1 MAWAL
6 VLLPLAVAGMLALA
20 GEGRRRV
27 RWLVSTAGLAAT
39 VVLATRAAAVQP
51 AATLRWSTGIR
62 LQLAVTGFG
71 RVMVVLVPVVAL
83 AVVIYALSSEA
94 ADPRL
99 RRLVSLLVGFVA
111 AMELLVVA
119 GDFLTLLLAWE
130 LVGACSWALIG
141 HRSGEPGVVAAA
153 NQAFVATR
161 AGDVGLYLAAA
172 AAFAASG
179 SFAFADLPA
188 GGWRLD
194 VVAAGVLL
202 AAAAKSAQLPFS
214 PWLFSAMAGP
224 TPVSALL
231 HSATMVAAGAYALIR
246 LGPTFSGLGWFG
258 PTVAAL
264 GLATAL
270 AGGIVASLQ
279 GDLKRVLAAS
289 TSAQYGLM
297 LVAIGA
303 GSTTAAGAHLV
314 THAFFKSLLFL
325 GAGVA
330 IHAAGSGDLGR
341 LRLRRRPRWAALLF
355 GLGALGLAAV
365 PPTGGAASKEAIVAA
380 ASDRWAIVGYG
391 VLVAGALSAFYAA
404 RVYLLAF
411 GRASERDSRPAE
423 DRGVRVADENRSAA
437 EDRRTRVEIAAM
449 AALGGATLVTGALW
463 LPSGRRLLELTAGG
477 VWPEAGVAALL
488 PAMATVLLGV
498 GAALLLDRR
507 GRLLD
512 LRLSP
517 GWRDHAADWLALP
530 RATRAVVVDPV
541 LGLARFLARVDDRVI
556 DAGVRATAGMANA
569 LAGVAAWWGERG
581 VDGIVHG
588 VAGGTLVLSRFSR
601 AADERGVDAAVEG
614 VADGVAVAGH
624 QSRRLQTGLTHHYFV
639 IVAGGVVVV
648 AAIAAI
654 GRS

>member
-1 MAWAL
+1 MTWAL
-6 VLLPLAVAGMLALA
+6 VLVPLVAALLVAVA
-20 GEGRRRV
+20 GEGRRHV
-27 RWLVSTAGLAAT
+27 LWLVSTAGLGAT
-39 VVLATRAAAVQP
+39 VVVAASAAAVQP
-51 AATLRWSTGIR
+51 AATLRWSAGIR
-62 LQLAVTGFG
+62 LQLAVSGFG
-71 RVMVVLVPVVAL
+71 RVMIVVVPVVAL

-111 AMELLVVA
+111 AMELLVIA

-130 LVGACSWALIG
+130 LVGAASWALIG
-141 HRSGEPGVVAAA
+141 HRSGEPGASAAA

-161 AGDVGLYLAAA
+161 SGDVGLYLAAA

-179 SFAFADLPA
+179 SLAFADLPA
-188 GGWRLD
+188 AGWRLD
-194 VVAAGVLL
+194 VVAAGVVL

-231 HSATMVAAGAYALIR
+231 HSATMVAAGAYALVR
-246 LGPTFSGLGWFG
+246 LGPAFSSLGWFG

-270 AGGIVASLQ
+270 AGGIVGSLQ

-314 THAFFKSLLFL
+314 AHAAFKSLLFL

-330 IHAAGSGDLGR
+330 IHTAGTGDLGR
-341 LRLRRRPRWAALLF
+341 LRLRRQPRWASALF
-355 GLGALGLAAV
+355 GLGALALAAV

-380 ASDRWAIVGYG
+380 ASGRWAVVGVG
-391 VLVAGALSAFYAA
+391 VLVAGTLSAFYAA
-404 RVYLLAF
+404 RVFLLAF
-411 GRASERDSRPAE
+411 GRSEAGGG
-423 DRGVRVADENRSAA
+423 DRVEDENRSAA
-437 EDRRTRVEIAAM
+437 EDRRTRVELVAM
-449 AALGGATLVTGALW
+449 GVLGGATLAGSALW
-463 LPSGRRLLELTAGG
+463 LPAGRRLIERTTAGQ
-477 VWPEAGVAALL
+477 WPEAGAAAVAPAL
-488 PAMATVLLGV
+488 ATVLLGV
-498 GAALLLDRR
+498 GAAWMAERR
-507 GRLLD
+507 GHLLD
-512 LRLSP
+512 LGLSSQL
-517 GWRDHAADWLALP
+517 RSRAADWLALP
-530 RATRAVVVDPV
+530 RATKVVVVDPV

-556 DAGVRATAGMANA
+556 DAGVRATARIA
-569 LAGVAAWWGERG
+569 AGLSGLLSWWGERG

-601 AADERGVDAAVEG
+601 TADERGVDAAVEG
-614 VADGVAVAGH
+614 VAGGIGVAGR
-624 QSRRLQTGLTHHYFV
+624 QSRGLQSGLTHQYYV
-639 IVAGGVVVV
+639 IVAVGVVVV
-648 AAIAAI
+648 VTVAAL
-654 GRS
+654 GRT

>member
-6 VLLPLAVAGMLALA
+6 VLLPLVAAGIVGLA

-27 RWLVSTAGLAAT
+27 LWLIPMAGLGATLVVAA
-39 VVLATRAAAVQP
+39 RAAAVQP
-51 AATLRWSTGIR
+51 AATLRWSAAIR

-83 AVVIYALSSEA
+83 AVVVYALASEA
-94 ADPRL
+94 ADLRL

-141 HRSGEPGVVAAA
+141 HRSGEPGVAAAA

-188 GGWRLD
+188 AGWRLD
-194 VVAAGVLL
+194 VIAAGVLL

-231 HSATMVAAGAYALIR
+231 HSATMVAAGAYALVR
-246 LGPTFSGLGWFG
+246 LAPAFSGLGWFG

-270 AGGIVASLQ
+270 AGGVVASLQ

-297 LVAIGA
+297 LVAVGA

-314 THAFFKSLLFL
+314 AHAAFKSLLFL

-341 LRLRRRPRWAALLF
+341 LRMRRQPRWAAALF
-355 GLGALGLAAV
+355 GLGALALAAV

-380 ASDRWAIVGYG
+380 ASDRWAIVGFG
-391 VLVAGALSAFYAA
+391 VLVAGALSAFYAS

-411 GRASERDSRPAE
+411 GRTAPP
-423 DRGVRVADENRSAA
+423 DRRTGVEDENRSAPPN
-437 EDRRTRVEIAAM
+437 RRTRAEIAAM
-449 AALGGATLVTGALW
+449 AVLGGATLATSALW
-463 LPSGRRLLELTAGG
+463 LPAGRRLLERNAGDP
-477 VWPEAGVAALL
+477 WPEAGAVALVPAL
-488 PAMATVLLGV
+488 ATVLLGV
-498 GAALLLDRR
+498 GAAWLLDRR
-507 GRLLD
+507 GHLLD

-517 GWRDHAADWLALP
+517 GWRVDAADWLALP
-530 RATRAVVVDPV
+530 RATKGVVVDPV
-541 LGLARFLARVDDRVI
+541 LGLARFLARVDDRVV
-556 DAGVRATAGMANA
+556 DAGVLATAR
-569 LAGVAAWWGERG
+569 VAAALSGALSWWGERG

-601 AADERGVDAAVEG
+601 TADERGVDAAVEG
-614 VADGVAVAGH
+614 VAGGVGVAGR
-624 QSRRLQTGLTHHYFV
+624 QSRRLQTGLTHQYFL
-639 IVAGGVVVV
+639 IVAAGVVVV
-648 AAIAAI
+648 VAVAVL

>member
-6 VLLPLAVAGMLALA
+6 VLVPLVTALLVAIAGDDRRPMLWLVPTAGLGATLAVAA
-20 GEGRRRV
+20 
-27 RWLVSTAGLAAT
+27 
-39 VVLATRAAAVQP
+39 RAAAVQP
-51 AATLRWSTGIR
+51 TATLRWSAGIR
-62 LQLAVTGFG
+62 LQLAVSGFG
-71 RVMVVLVPVVAL
+71 RVMVVLVPFVAL
-83 AVVIYALSSEA
+83 AVVVYALASEA

-99 RRLVSLLVGFVA
+99 RRLVTLLVGFVA
-111 AMELLVVA
+111 AMDLLVVA
-119 GDFLTLLLAWE
+119 ADFLTLLLAWE

-141 HRSGEPGVVAAA
+141 HRSAEAGVVASA

-188 GGWRLD
+188 AGWRLD

-231 HSATMVAAGAYALIR
+231 HSATMVAAGAYALVR
-246 LGPTFSGLGWFG
+246 LAPAFSALAWFG

-264 GLATAL
+264 GLVTAL
-270 AGGIVASLQ
+270 GGGIVASVQ
-279 GDLKRVLAAS
+279 SDLKRVLAAS

-314 THAFFKSLLFL
+314 AHAAFKSLLFL

-330 IHAAGSGDLGR
+330 IHAAGVGDLGR
-341 LRLRRRPRWAALLF
+341 LRLRRQPRWAAVLF
-355 GLGALGLAAV
+355 GLGALALAAV

-380 ASDRWAIVGYG
+380 ASGRWAVVGVG
-391 VLVAGALSAFYAA
+391 VLVAGTLSAFYAA
-404 RVYLLAF
+404 RAYLLAF
-411 GRASERDSRPAE
+411 GRTEATRGEPGEDGNGSATDARGTRAE
-423 DRGVRVADENRSAA
+423 G
-437 EDRRTRVEIAAM
+437 AAM
-449 AALGGATLVTGALW
+449 SLLAGATLATSVLW
-463 LPSGRRLLELTAGG
+463 APAGRRLLERMTEGA
-477 VWPEAGVAALL
+477 WPEADAAALV
-488 PAMATVLLGV
+488 PALATVLLGL
-498 GAALLLDRR
+498 GAAWMADRR
-507 GRLLD
+507 DELLE

-517 GWRDHAADWLALP
+517 RLRNHVAEWLALP
-530 RATRAVVVDPV
+530 QATKVVVVDPV
-541 LGLARFLARVDDRVI
+541 LGLARFLARVDDRVV
-556 DAGVRATAGMANA
+556 DAGVRATAR
-569 LAGVAAWWGERG
+569 VAAALSGLLSWWGERG

-588 VAGGTLVLSRFSR
+588 LAGGTLVLSRFSGI
-601 AADERGVDAAVEG
+601 ADERGVDAAVEG
-614 VADGVAVAGH
+614 VADGVGMAGR
-624 QSRRLQTGLTHHYFV
+624 QSRRLQSGLTHQYFV
-639 IVAGGVVVV
+639 IVAVGVVVV
-648 AAIAAI
+648 VAVAVL

>member
-20 GEGRRRV
+20 GEGRGRL
-27 RWLVSTAGLAAT
+27 RWLLSTVGLAAT
-39 VVLATRAAAVQP
+39 VVLAARAAAVQP

-246 LGPTFSGLGWFG
+246 LGPAFSGLGWFG
-258 PTVAAL
+258 PTVAGL

-270 AGGIVASLQ
+270 AGGVVASLQ

-411 GRASERDSRPAE
+411 GRALDRNSRPAE
-423 DRGVRVADENRSAA
+423 DRGV
-437 EDRRTRVEIAAM
+437 RVEIAAM
-449 AALGGATLVTGALW
+449 AALGGATLVTSALW
-463 LPSGRRLLELTAGG
+463 LPSGRRVLELTAGG

-556 DAGVRATAGMANA
+556 DAGVRATAGMAGA
-569 LAGVAAWWGERG
+569 LARVAAWWGERG